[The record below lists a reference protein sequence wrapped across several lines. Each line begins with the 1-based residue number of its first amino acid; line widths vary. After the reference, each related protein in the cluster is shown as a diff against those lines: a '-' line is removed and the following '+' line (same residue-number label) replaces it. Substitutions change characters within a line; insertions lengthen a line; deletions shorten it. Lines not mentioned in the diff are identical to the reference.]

1 MKTITRTLL
10 AALLLSLGIFGAAC
24 QDEVATSD
32 STTAESVDAGELSPD
47 ELGRIGAR
55 LHEAPDDAEAILAD
69 EGITWEDYQ
78 AAVREVSADVESAQ
92 RYSEAFHA
100 ANGTTGADQ
109 AANDPA
115 G

>member
-24 QDEVATSD
+24 QDEVATTS
-32 STTAESVDAGELSPD
+32 ESVDAGELSPD

-78 AAVREVSADVESAQ
+78 EAVRQVSADVESAQ

-100 ANGTTGADQ
+100 ASGTTGADP